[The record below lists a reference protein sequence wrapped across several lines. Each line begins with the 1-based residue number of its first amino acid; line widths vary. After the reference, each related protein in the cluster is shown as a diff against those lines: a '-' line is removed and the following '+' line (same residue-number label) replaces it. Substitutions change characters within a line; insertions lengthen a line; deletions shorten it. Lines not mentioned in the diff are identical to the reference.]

1 MNIRDHI
8 ISIIETALLKEAVP
22 TGMVSVKVDRS
33 SRPEMGDYATNVA
46 FLLGRELGA
55 TTKKPIDLARA
66 LQARIEEEIKKK
78 KDSYIERVE
87 AVEPGYI
94 NFFLTKKFFTETI
107 ASILSQPAQ
116 YGKNTRLWNQRIIIE
131 YTDPNAFKPLH
142 IGHVMSNAIGESLS
156 RIFEYHDAK
165 VTRATYGSDIG
176 LNVAMAVWG
185 LKAMEAELPRDASE
199 KIQSEFL
206 GRAYL
211 LGAKTYE
218 EDEAVKKEVQEMNKK
233 LFARSDEGLNALYD
247 WGKRV
252 SVAHFAWIYKKLGSH
267 FDYQWFESEIAE
279 EGKAIIEKHQAE
291 GVFQKSE
298 GAIIFSGET
307 YGLHNRVFITSQGLP
322 TYEAKELALNARK
335 FTILDFDSS
344 IVITGNEQNDYFK
357 VIMKVLEC
365 IAPASAK
372 KTFHIGHGM
381 MRLSS
386 GKMSSRKGNVVT
398 GESLIVGVEE
408 MVLRKMKDQ
417 PFTGVEKNEIAEIVA
432 VGAIK
437 YSVLRQAIGRDS
449 LFDSEAALSF
459 EGDSGPYL
467 QYTAVR
473 ANAILSKAKEAKIKA
488 KAKTDGMAVLPI
500 ERLLSAFPEVV
511 ERAGEGHAPQLIAT
525 YLIELAGEFNR
536 FYAKTKIVDKKDS
549 DSPYKV
555 ALAESLYWT
564 VKNGLWLLG
573 IKVPA
578 KM

>member
-1 MNIRDHI
+1 M
-8 ISIIETALLKEAVP
+8 
-22 TGMVSVKVDRS
+22 
-33 SRPEMGDYATNVA
+33 
-46 FLLGRELGA
+46 
-55 TTKKPIDLARA
+55 
-66 LQARIEEEIKKK
+66 
-78 KDSYIERVE
+78 KD
-87 AVEPGYI
+87 
-94 NFFLTKKFFTETI
+94 K
-107 ASILSQPAQ
+107 
-116 YGKNTRLWNQRIIIE
+116 III
-131 YTDPNAFKPLH
+131 YTDGA
-142 IGHVMSNAIGESLS
+142 
-156 RIFEYHDAK
+156 AK
-165 VTRATYGSDIG
+165 G
-176 LNVAMAVWG
+176 N
-185 LKAMEAELPRDASE
+185 P
-199 KIQSEFL
+199 
-206 GRAYL
+206 GRA
-211 LGAKTYE
+211 G
-218 EDEAVKKEVQEMNKK
+218 
-233 LFARSDEGLNALYD
+233 
-247 WGKRV
+247 W
-252 SVAHFAWIYKKLGSH
+252 
-267 FDYQWFESEIAE
+267 
-279 EGKAIIEKHQAE
+279 
-291 GVFQKSE
+291 
-298 GAIIFSGET
+298 GAIIFAGEA

-459 EGDSGPYL
+459 EGDS
-467 QYTAVR
+467 
-473 ANAILSKAKEAKIKA
+473 
-488 KAKTDGMAVLPI
+488 
-500 ERLLSAFPEVV
+500 
-511 ERAGEGHAPQLIAT
+511 AT